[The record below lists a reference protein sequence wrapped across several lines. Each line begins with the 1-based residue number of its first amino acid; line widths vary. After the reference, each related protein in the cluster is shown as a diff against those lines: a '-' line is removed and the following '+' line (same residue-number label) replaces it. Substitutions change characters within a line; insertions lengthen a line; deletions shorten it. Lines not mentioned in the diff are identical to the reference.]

1 MSCALRV
8 NTATKVSFYHHGEGQ
23 QNGAGNALP
32 LRLLQQGSATLVSLK
47 TEVHII
53 FAVTTWFSHETNTA
67 SSSRHRYR
75 MRVVMRQ

>member
-1 MSCALRV
+1 LRPSGKYRH
-8 NTATKVSFYHHGEGQ
+8 KVSFYHHGEGQ
-23 QNGAGNALP
+23 QNGVGNASP
-32 LRLLQQGSATLVSLK
+32 LRFLQQGSATLVSLK